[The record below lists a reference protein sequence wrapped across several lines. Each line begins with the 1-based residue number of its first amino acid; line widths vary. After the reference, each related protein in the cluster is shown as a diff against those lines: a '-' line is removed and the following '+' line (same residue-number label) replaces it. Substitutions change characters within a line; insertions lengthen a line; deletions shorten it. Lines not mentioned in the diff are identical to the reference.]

1 MKRWAVGI
9 TVLYVSFVVAV
20 IIMVVYMNN
29 ADFDLVDEN
38 YYEKEIKYQQHIDK
52 VKRTSDNNMDIHIS
66 YKDNKL
72 YLNFSE
78 GLRYSDCTGEIF
90 FYYPA
95 FKKDDFKIQINVNNL
110 GKQVI
115 DVSERVAKG
124 NWIIKIDWKYKNKSY
139 YSEETIYID

>member
-9 TVLYVSFVVAV
+9 TVLYSTFVIAV
-20 IIMVVYMNN
+20 IAMVIFMNN

-52 VKRTSDNNMDIHIS
+52 VKRTFDENMDISIR
-66 YKDNKL
+66 YEGNKL
-72 YLNFSE
+72 FLNFSE
-78 GLRYSDCTGEIF
+78 DLNYSDCTGKIF

-95 FKKDDFKIQINVNNL
+95 FKKDDFKIQMNVNSL
-110 GKQVI
+110 GKQII
-115 DVSERVAKG
+115 DVSESVAKG
-124 NWIIKIDWKYKNKSY
+124 NWIIKIDWEYNNTSY